1 MAHDYQHEF
10 VKYVK
15 NNNEDFFSNKK
26 VLEVG
31 SLNING
37 TIRNLFNDCDYI
49 GIDLG
54 EGEGVDVVSPG
65 QDYDAPDETFDVV
78 CSTECFEHNP
88 YWVETFTN
96 MIRMVKSGGLV
107 FFTCATTGRP
117 EHGTSRT
124 TPQDSPLTINN
135 MKWDYYLNLEE
146 NDFRDVFEESFDE
159 VFETYEFHSTV
170 EDNKTPFVENLIE
183 KYKDQNFVNGYPYKF
198 AADLYFWGIVK

>member
-1 MAHDYQHEF
+1 MAHEYQKQF
-10 VKYVK
+10 TKKVKDT
-15 NNNEDFFSNKK
+15 NPLFFSNKK

-31 SLNING
+31 SLDING
-37 TIRNLFNDCDYI
+37 SMREFFEECEYI
-49 GIDLG
+49 GLDVG
-54 EGEGVDVVSPG
+54 SGRGVDVVCSG
-65 QDYDAPDETFDVV
+65 HEYDASDDTFDVTL
-78 CSTECFEHNP
+78 STECFEHNP
-88 YWVETFTN
+88 YWAETFAN
-96 MIRMVKSGGLV
+96 MVRLTKSGGLV

-170 EDNKTPFVENLIE
+170 EDNKTPFVENLID

-198 AADLYFWGIVK
+198 AADLYFWGIMK